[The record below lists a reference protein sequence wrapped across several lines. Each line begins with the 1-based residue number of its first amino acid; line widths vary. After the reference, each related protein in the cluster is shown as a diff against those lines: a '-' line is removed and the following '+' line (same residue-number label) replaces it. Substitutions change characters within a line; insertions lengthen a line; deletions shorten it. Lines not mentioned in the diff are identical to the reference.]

1 MSSVEQAPTSVERI
15 NSRYELAQVLP
26 AVLAEI
32 ETALV
37 TGEVILSAEV
47 SRFERAFADYV
58 GCGHALGVNSGTDAL
73 VLALQALDIGPGDE
87 VITVANTFHATAL
100 AIARAGATP
109 VLADARPENFLMAT
123 DGLEALV
130 TERTRAVLVVHLYGL
145 PLDLGPVLALCR
157 RRGLRLVE
165 DCGQAV
171 GAMVAGRRVG
181 SIGDIGCFSF
191 HPSKNLGAAGD
202 GGMVTT
208 DSGQLA
214 ERVRGLRYFGQRER
228 KVHSELGWNTKLDTL
243 QAIVLHHKLPLLDG
257 WNKVRR
263 ERAERYRARLAD
275 LPVRFQ
281 TATAEHVYHLFQVE
295 TPERDA
301 LRAHL
306 VERGIDAVVRYPV
319 PIHLQ
324 PAFGYLGYRAGAF
337 PVAERLAGS
346 LLALPIRPDL
356 DDREMDHVVDAVR
369 DFFG

>member
-1 MSSVEQAPTSVERI
+1 MDQAPSSVERV
-15 NSRYELAQVLP
+15 NSRFELAGILP
-26 AVLAEI
+26 TVLAEI

-47 SRFERAFADYV
+47 DRFERAFADYV
-58 GCGHALGVNSGTDAL
+58 GCDHALGVNSGTDAL
-73 VLALQALDIGPGDE
+73 VLAMAALDIGRGDE
-87 VITVANTFHATAL
+87 VVTVANTFHATAL
-100 AIARAGATP
+100 AIARTGATP
-109 VLADARPENFLMAT
+109 VLADARPDDFLMAV
-123 DGLEALV
+123 DDLEALV
-130 TERTRAVLVVHLYGL
+130 TERTKAIVAVHLYGL
-145 PLDLGPVLALCR
+145 PLDLAPVAALCD
-157 RRGLRLVE
+157 RRGLQLIE

-171 GAMVAGRRVG
+171 GAMVEGRRVG
-181 SIGDIGCFSF
+181 SIGAVGCFSF

-208 DSGQLA
+208 SSGEIA

-228 KVHSELGWNTKLDTL
+228 KVHQELGWNTKLDTV
-243 QAIVLHHKLPLLDG
+243 QAIVLQHKLPLVDG

-263 ERAERYRARLAD
+263 ERAERYRSRLAD
-275 LPVRFQ
+275 LPVTFQ
-281 TATAEHVYHLFQVE
+281 TPTDDHVYHLFQVK

-306 VERGIDAVVRYPV
+306 VARGIDAVVRYPV

-356 DDREMDHVVDAVR
+356 DDREMDHVVDAMR
-369 DFFG
+369 DFFGRPG